1 MTLPSTPPSPDQT
14 LITQSEPPAAYDID
28 PGLAERFG
36 SEVEVCVGVLS
47 AGIVHLES
55 DVPSAEQWQEM
66 MRAAHSLKGA
76 ARVVGLMDVA
86 KLAHALEDYFV
97 VTREHS
103 RSLQGEEVDR
113 LLETVDLFQSAGRAT
128 SQGETWT
135 MTQTE
140 EAARRARADLLAMPA
155 LANRQAPEGPAE
167 SEAGTFHF
175 FSDTDNDNALPVTFE
190 PAAEPT
196 LVGEGLITSEPPPSR
211 SAGTSIVP
219 AAPRSTAISVI
230 PARLAPEPSGTR
242 PATASGGSA
251 QTATASSKSHGPQT
265 AEKGKEG
272 SKSPRP
278 SPKSPAPARPT
289 SAPAGN
295 ERVLRVAAES
305 IERLMGLAGESLVE
319 SRRVLTL
326 SKSLLHVRREHRALM
341 QLLTVTDRAQGSS
354 QEALTEIANTA
365 RALGKHLGEYTS
377 EFDDYMRRV
386 EYLGERLYREALKS
400 RMRPFSDGSQGLPR
414 LVRDVSRKLN
424 KQARLVLLGEHT
436 EVDRDVLE
444 VLDAPL
450 NHILRNAVD
459 HGIEDPETRTE
470 HGKPA
475 TAQLCVEARH
485 QAGMLAVTISDD
497 GRGIDPEKLRR
508 KIVEKGLS
516 SADAATSLTP
526 TELYQ
531 FLFLPGFS
539 TAATVSEISG
549 RGVGLDVVRTSIEG
563 LGGTVNI
570 ESTVGK
576 GTTFKLLLPVTRSV
590 LRALVSEVDGDA
602 FAFPLLRIER
612 IDRVPLTEVRTM
624 EGQRY
629 VMLNERPLTLVS
641 ARTAFGYPE
650 REQRTKLLN
659 VVVLSEHGQRFGMVV
674 DEFRGERD
682 LVVRPL
688 DSRLG
693 KIEDIAAAAVM
704 SDGSTALIVD
714 VDDLAR
720 SVERL
725 LRDGRARGRA
735 PETAERPGKKRVLV
749 VDDSITVREAEKQ
762 VLTNRGYHVDVAVDG
777 FEGLHAAKRSQYD
790 LIVTDI
796 DMPRMNGLELVRTLK
811 ADEKLRTIPIIIVSY
826 KNREEDRQAGLAAGA
841 EFYLN
846 KSSFHDDRLVEVIGK
861 LLGETP

>member
-1 MTLPSTPPSPDQT
+1 MTLPSRPPQATDA
-14 LITQSEPPAAYDID
+14 LIMASEPPAAFDVD

-36 SEVEVCVGVLS
+36 SEVEACVGVLS
-47 AGIVHLES
+47 AGIVHLEAE
-55 DVPSAEQWQEM
+55 VPSAERWQEL
-66 MRAAHSLKGA
+66 MRSAHSLKGA

-97 VTREHS
+97 ATREQS

-128 SQGETWT
+128 SQGDSWT

-140 EAARRARADLLAMPA
+140 EAARALRGDLLAMPL
-155 LANRQAPEGPAE
+155 LANRPKAEGPAE

-175 FSDTDNDNALPVTFE
+175 FSDTDNDNAVVMPSA
-190 PAAEPT
+190 PPMPQAPSGDA
-196 LVGEGLITSEPPPSR
+196 LIQSEPPPAR
-211 SAGTSIVP
+211 RAGTSIVP
-219 AAPRSTAISVI
+219 AAPRTALSVRPTRVASEAPRPPEASQVEREKAPPK
-230 PARLAPEPSGTR
+230 PAR
-242 PATASGGSA
+242 PA
-251 QTATASSKSHGPQT
+251 
-265 AEKGKEG
+265 
-272 SKSPRP
+272 
-278 SPKSPAPARPT
+278 PKSPAPSRPT
-289 SAPAGN
+289 PAANTNGN

-341 QLLTVTDRAQGSS
+341 QLLTMTDRAQGSS
-354 QEALTEIANTA
+354 QEALVEVANTA

-424 KQARLVLLGEHT
+424 KQARLVILGEHT

-459 HGIEDPETRTE
+459 HGIEEPGTRTQ

-508 KIVEKGLS
+508 KVVEKGLS
-516 SADAATSLTP
+516 SADAAASLTP

-570 ESTVGK
+570 ESSVGK

-590 LRALVSEVDGDA
+590 LRALVTEVDGDA

-612 IDRVPLTEVRTM
+612 IDRVPTSEVRTM

-641 ARTAFGYPE
+641 ARMAFGYPE
-650 REQRTKLLN
+650 REPRGKLLN

-725 LRDGRARGRA
+725 LRDGRSRTRA
-735 PETAERPGKKRVLV
+735 PEAAERKGKKRVLV

-811 ADEKLRTIPIIIVSY
+811 ADEKLKTIPIIIVSY

-861 LLGETP
+861 LLGESP